1 MVIPDGQTAQLED
14 LANPT
19 ESTIRVAIT
28 AVQNTSMIMFTV
40 GNIFLN
46 INQTTTTMLT
56 MTSNGMTTTLIGIK
70 DERDDLLGVQLPL
83 NPAMIQHLDQSIKK
97 SNLRSIRNTL
107 KSSFLS
113 ALALLINSN

>member
-56 MTSNGMTTTLIGIK
+56 MTSNGMTTTLFGIK
-70 DERDDLLGVQLPL
+70 DERDDLLGGVQLPL
-83 NPAMIQHLDQSIKK
+83 NPAMVHLDQSIKK
-97 SNLRSIRNTL
+97 SNLRSIMNTL
-107 KSSFLS
+107 KS
-113 ALALLINSN
+113 